1 MLDSTLIQMLSQ
13 PKTFMIVQCVCVENN
28 LQIPSNLAMHNL
40 CIIYASTFSFTIH
53 VHYLRYLLK
62 ISQLR
67 KAYMN
72 LSIRTPSSHSR
83 VVYKDLTR
91 ETTKG
96 CSLTS
101 LLSKFRNIDGV
112 ALKKIDQICSCS
124 QRGMVASFVQ

>member
-1 MLDSTLIQMLSQ
+1 
-13 PKTFMIVQCVCVENN
+13 
-28 LQIPSNLAMHNL
+28 
-40 CIIYASTFSFTIH
+40 
-53 VHYLRYLLK
+53 
-62 ISQLR
+62 
-67 KAYMN
+67 MN

-83 VVYKDLTR
+83 VVYKDPTR

-124 QRGMVASFVQ
+124 QRGMAASSRLSSKTSVSLITAFGFFLLAQALTIAFESSTVAFEATAFPVTSPYSRSAGPDFRFKMGAKKKVFWIC